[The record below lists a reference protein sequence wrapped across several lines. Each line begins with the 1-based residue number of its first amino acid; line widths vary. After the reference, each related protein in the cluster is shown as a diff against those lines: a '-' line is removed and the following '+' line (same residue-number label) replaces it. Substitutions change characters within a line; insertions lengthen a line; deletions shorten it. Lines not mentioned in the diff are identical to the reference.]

1 MLNKEEICV
10 IISSYPQ
17 THIDS
22 TLLSLTH
29 ESFSRQ
35 GYDICLVSH
44 SPINND
50 LQKASKYYIYSDE
63 NHPLK
68 FPEPSSLTI
77 FFANEDLHYQTN
89 WGNIMGSHSLSI
101 LNNLKNALYLLK
113 NKKYKSFIFVD
124 SDTFLNKE
132 DHELL
137 ESKLEEISFNNKDYW
152 FMIENSEYLTIP
164 VTSFFGGNIEYFHN
178 ILEQVQNEEDYFQ
191 ICKKS
196 TAYTL
201 EGLFS
206 ILFCTNPNE
215 NGYLDPC
222 RPRDIFSSKWL
233 GISTFGNADIP
244 DLENKFNVDID
255 IVKEKHNTNH
265 TFYILYFHPK
275 NELITLKFYKDDILV
290 QEVET
295 TTGALHYWVFDIN
308 ETQNWKIEAYYKNK
322 FLKKLEKTTE
332 EILWNKYSFFEN
344 KHWNNQ
350 I

>member
-137 ESKLEEISFNNKDYW
+137 ESKLEEISFIEKDYW
-152 FMIENSEYLTIP
+152 FFVEHEAASLAVSNC
-164 VTSFFGGNIEYFHN
+164 FGGKIAYFKEVLSKTQTPQDYLDYCRSTKGFS
-178 ILEQVQNEEDYFQ
+178 LENYLGKAFL
-191 ICKKS
+191 
-196 TAYTL
+196 L
-201 EGLFS
+201 E
-206 ILFCTNPNE
+206 E
-215 NGYLDPC
+215 NGNGHYENYPLRHLFKNEWIGTSQGGNVYIPGLKHKDW
-222 RPRDIFSSKWL
+222 WL
-233 GISTFGNADIP
+233 
-244 DLENKFNVDID
+244 D
-255 IVKEKHNTNH
+255 IVKDNKDSDSGYAIVYETKYQFN
-265 TFYILYFHPK
+265 IQ
-275 NELITLKFYKDDILV
+275 IVCYKDE
-290 QEVET
+290 EVYFET
-295 TTGALHYWVFDIN
+295 EITTGPLYWFKLNLSEGGVWRLEQKLDGKAIKQV
-308 ETQNWKIEAYYKNK
+308 EYTTQQIIDNNS
-322 FLKKLEKTTE
+322 
-332 EILWNKYSFFEN
+332 SFMDFN
-344 KHWNNQ
+344 
-350 I
+350 